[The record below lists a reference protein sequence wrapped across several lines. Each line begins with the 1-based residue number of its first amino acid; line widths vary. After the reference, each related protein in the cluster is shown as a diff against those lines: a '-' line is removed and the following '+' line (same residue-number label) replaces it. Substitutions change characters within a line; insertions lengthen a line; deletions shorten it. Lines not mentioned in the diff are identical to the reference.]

1 MASEPPPPPSNPPE
15 VPQPGPNATREEWR
29 AWRRQHWRTGW
40 YGPWP
45 WFGWGWFWGA
55 VLVVLGVYFLLNNLG
70 LLGWLRGDIVWPV
83 ILILF
88 GIFLIAR
95 RGRWWP

>member
-1 MASEPPPPPSNPPE
+1 M
-15 VPQPGPNATREEWR
+15 PGPTASREEWR
-29 AWRRQHWRTGW
+29 AWRRQRWRTGW

-55 VLVVLGVYFLLNNLG
+55 VLVVLGVYYLLSNLG
-70 LLGWLRGDIVWPV
+70 LLSWLRGDIAWPV

-88 GIFLIAR
+88 GILLIAR